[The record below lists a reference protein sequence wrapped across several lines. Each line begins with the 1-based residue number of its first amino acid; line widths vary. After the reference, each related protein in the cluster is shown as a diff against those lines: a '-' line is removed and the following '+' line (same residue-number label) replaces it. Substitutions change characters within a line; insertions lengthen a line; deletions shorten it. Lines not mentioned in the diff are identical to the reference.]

1 MEFPVSPRLNKRQR
15 LLGLVS
21 VVAAI
26 PLIVSAC
33 SSSSGSAEA
42 SSAADAASAGASA
55 AASAV
60 ASAAATA
67 EASGAATG
75 DAPVAV
81 TLITK
86 DSNNPFFIAMQ
97 EGAKADAEAANV
109 DLTIASGAKDGDEA
123 GQITAIENAVAN
135 GQAGIL
141 ITPNGPGVNNA
152 INKAREAGLF
162 VIALDTPP
170 DPADTV
176 DITFATDNITAGD
189 LIGQWTAKTLAGKD
203 ATIAMIDAFDDK
215 LVATDYRRHNGFL
228 QGMGIQVDATVPD
241 FADVADS
248 GDYSGGKYTIACQEP
263 GQAAQDESRTAMENC
278 LNKNPDINVVYAI
291 NEPAAFGAAEAIKAA
306 GKEGE
311 IMVVTID
318 GGCAAVKSLADGGP
332 IKATSQQYPTK
343 MASLGMD
350 AIAQIARGGDKPA
363 TTEGL
368 DFFNTGVALVTNEPV
383 EGVDSIDST
392 EASGICWG

>member
-1 MEFPVSPRLNKRQR
+1 MEYSVWPRTNKRQR
-15 LLGLVS
+15 LVGFVS

-33 SSSSGSAEA
+33 SSSTGAVDS
-42 SSAADAASAGASA
+42 SSAA
-55 AASAV
+55 

-67 EASGAATG
+67 EPGGEATG

-97 EGAKADAEAANV
+97 EGAKADAVAANV
-109 DLTIASGAKDGDEA
+109 DLTIASGKKDGDEA

-152 INKAREAGLF
+152 IKKARDAGLF

-189 LIGQWTAKTLAGKD
+189 LVGQWAAKTLAGKD
-203 ATIAMIDAFDDK
+203 ATIAMLDAFDDK

-228 QGMGIQVDATVPD
+228 QGMGIKVDATVPK
-241 FADVADS
+241 FADVPET
-248 GDYSGGKYTIACQEP
+248 GNYSGGKYTIACQEP

-306 GKEGE
+306 GKEND
-311 IMVVTID
+311 IVVVTID
-318 GGCAAVKSLADGGP
+318 GGCAAVKSIAGGSP

-343 MASLGMD
+343 MASLGMA
-350 AIAQIARGGDKPA
+350 AIAQIARGGEKPA
-363 TTEGL
+363 TTDGL
-368 DFFNTGVALVTNEPV
+368 DFFNTGVALVTDQPV
-383 EGVDSIDST
+383 DGVDSIDT
-392 EASGICWG
+392 AAASSICWG

>member
-1 MEFPVSPRLNKRQR
+1 MKFPAPPRLMKRQQ
-15 LLGLVS
+15 LLGLVT
-21 VVAAI
+21 VAVTI
-26 PLIVSAC
+26 PLVLSAC
-33 SSSSGSAEA
+33 SSSSGSAET
-42 SSAADAASAGASA
+42 SSAATA
-55 AASAV
+55 AAS
-60 ASAAATA
+60 
-67 EASGAATG
+67 EAATG
-75 DAPVAV
+75 EAPVAV

-97 EGAKADAEAANV
+97 EGAKADAVAANV
-109 DLTIASGAKDGDEA
+109 DLTIASGAEDGDEA

-141 ITPNGPGVNNA
+141 ITPNGPGVNSA

-189 LIGQWTAKTLAGKD
+189 LIGQWAAKKLAGKE
-203 ATIAMIDAFDDK
+203 AVIAMIDAFDDK

-228 QGMGIQVDATVPD
+228 QGMGIQVDATVPK

-263 GQAAQDESRTAMENC
+263 GQAAQDDSRTAMENC

-311 IMVVTID
+311 IIVVTID
-318 GGCAAVKSLADGGP
+318 GGCAAVKALADGSP
-332 IKATSQQYPTK
+332 IKATSQQDPTK
-343 MASLGMD
+343 MASLGMA

-363 TTEGL
+363 TTAGL
-368 DFFNTGVALVTNEPV
+368 DFYNTGVALVTNEPV

-392 EASGICWG
+392 EASSICWG

>member
-1 MEFPVSPRLNKRQR
+1 MMVNGEKNHLKLGQNGGQYMKFPAPPRLMKRQQ
-15 LLGLVS
+15 LLGLVT
-21 VVAAI
+21 VAVTI
-26 PLIVSAC
+26 PLVLSAC
-33 SSSSGSAEA
+33 SSSSGSAET
-42 SSAADAASAGASA
+42 SSAATA
-55 AASAV
+55 AAS
-60 ASAAATA
+60 
-67 EASGAATG
+67 EAATG
-75 DAPVAV
+75 EAPVAV

-97 EGAKADAEAANV
+97 EGAKADAVAANV
-109 DLTIASGAKDGDEA
+109 DLTIASGAEDGDEA

-141 ITPNGPGVNNA
+141 ITPNGPGVNSA

-189 LIGQWTAKTLAGKD
+189 LIGQWAAKKLAGKE
-203 ATIAMIDAFDDK
+203 AVIAMIDAFDDK

-228 QGMGIQVDATVPD
+228 QGMGIQVDATVPK

-263 GQAAQDESRTAMENC
+263 GQAAQDDSRTAMENC

-311 IMVVTID
+311 IIVVTID
-318 GGCAAVKSLADGGP
+318 GGCAAVKALADGSP

-343 MASLGMD
+343 MASLGMA

-363 TTEGL
+363 TTAGL
-368 DFFNTGVALVTNEPV
+368 DFYNTGVALVTNEPV

-392 EASGICWG
+392 EASSICWG

>member
-1 MEFPVSPRLNKRQR
+1 MKFPAPPRLMKRQQ
-15 LLGLVS
+15 LLGLVT
-21 VVAAI
+21 VAVTI
-26 PLIVSAC
+26 PLVLSAC
-33 SSSSGSAEA
+33 SSSSGSAET
-42 SSAADAASAGASA
+42 SSAATA
-55 AASAV
+55 AAS
-60 ASAAATA
+60 
-67 EASGAATG
+67 EAATG
-75 DAPVAV
+75 EAPVAV

-97 EGAKADAEAANV
+97 EGAKADAVAANV
-109 DLTIASGAKDGDEA
+109 DLTIASGAEDGDEA

-141 ITPNGPGVNNA
+141 ITPNGPGVNSA

-189 LIGQWTAKTLAGKD
+189 LIGQWAAKKLAGKE
-203 ATIAMIDAFDDK
+203 AVIAMIDAFDDK

-228 QGMGIQVDATVPD
+228 QGMGIQVDATVPK

-263 GQAAQDESRTAMENC
+263 GQAAQDDSRTAMENC

-311 IMVVTID
+311 IIVVTID
-318 GGCAAVKSLADGGP
+318 GGCAAVKALADGSP

-343 MASLGMD
+343 MASLGMA

-363 TTEGL
+363 TTAGL
-368 DFFNTGVALVTNEPV
+368 DFYNTGVALVTNEPV

-392 EASGICWG
+392 EASSICWG

>member
-1 MEFPVSPRLNKRQR
+1 MKFPAPPRLMKRQQ
-15 LLGLVS
+15 LLGLVT
-21 VVAAI
+21 VAVTI
-26 PLIVSAC
+26 PLVLSAC
-33 SSSSGSAEA
+33 SSSSGSAET
-42 SSAADAASAGASA
+42 SSAATA
-55 AASAV
+55 AAS
-60 ASAAATA
+60 
-67 EASGAATG
+67 EAATG
-75 DAPVAV
+75 EAPVAV

-97 EGAKADAEAANV
+97 EGAKADAVAANV
-109 DLTIASGAKDGDEA
+109 DLTIASGAEDGDEA

-141 ITPNGPGVNNA
+141 ITPNGPGVNSA
-152 INKAREAGLF
+152 ITKAREAGLF

-189 LIGQWTAKTLAGKD
+189 LIGQWAAKKLAGKE
-203 ATIAMIDAFDDK
+203 AVIAMIDAFDDK

-228 QGMGIQVDATVPD
+228 QGMGIQVDATVPK

-263 GQAAQDESRTAMENC
+263 GQAAQDDSRTAMENC

-311 IMVVTID
+311 IIVVTID
-318 GGCAAVKSLADGGP
+318 GGCAAVKALADGSP

-343 MASLGMD
+343 MASLGMA

-363 TTEGL
+363 TTAGL
-368 DFFNTGVALVTNEPV
+368 DFYNTGVALVTNEPV

-392 EASGICWG
+392 EASSICR

>member
-1 MEFPVSPRLNKRQR
+1 MKFPAPPRLMKRQQ
-15 LLGLVS
+15 LLGLVT
-21 VVAAI
+21 VAVTI
-26 PLIVSAC
+26 PLVLSAC
-33 SSSSGSAEA
+33 SSSSGSAET
-42 SSAADAASAGASA
+42 SSAATA
-55 AASAV
+55 AAS
-60 ASAAATA
+60 
-67 EASGAATG
+67 EAATG
-75 DAPVAV
+75 EAPVAV

-97 EGAKADAEAANV
+97 EGAKADAVAANV
-109 DLTIASGAKDGDEA
+109 DLTIASGAEDGDEA

-141 ITPNGPGVNNA
+141 ITPNGPGVNSA

-189 LIGQWTAKTLAGKD
+189 LIGQWAAKKLAGKE
-203 ATIAMIDAFDDK
+203 AVIAMIDAFDDK

-228 QGMGIQVDATVPD
+228 QGMGIQVDATVPK

-263 GQAAQDESRTAMENC
+263 GQAAQDDSRTAMENC

-311 IMVVTID
+311 IIVVTID
-318 GGCAAVKSLADGGP
+318 GGCAAVKALADGSP

-343 MASLGMD
+343 MASLGMA

-363 TTEGL
+363 TTAGL
-368 DFFNTGVALVTNEPV
+368 DFYNTGVALVSIEPV
-383 EGVDSIDST
+383 EGVDSNDST
-392 EASGICWG
+392 EASSICWG

>member
-1 MEFPVSPRLNKRQR
+1 MKFPAPPRLMKRQQ
-15 LLGLVS
+15 LLGLVT
-21 VVAAI
+21 VAVTI
-26 PLIVSAC
+26 PLVLSAC
-33 SSSSGSAEA
+33 SSSSGSAET
-42 SSAADAASAGASA
+42 SSAATA
-55 AASAV
+55 AAS
-60 ASAAATA
+60 
-67 EASGAATG
+67 EAATG
-75 DAPVAV
+75 EAPVAV

-97 EGAKADAEAANV
+97 EGAKADAVAANV
-109 DLTIASGAKDGDEA
+109 DLTIASGAEDGDEA

-141 ITPNGPGVNNA
+141 ITPNGPGVNSA

-189 LIGQWTAKTLAGKD
+189 LIGQWAAKKLAGKE
-203 ATIAMIDAFDDK
+203 AVIAMIDAFDDK

-228 QGMGIQVDATVPD
+228 QGMGIQVDATVPK

-263 GQAAQDESRTAMENC
+263 GQAAQDDSRTAMENC

-311 IMVVTID
+311 IIVVTID
-318 GGCAAVKSLADGGP
+318 GGCAAVKALADGSP

-343 MASLGMD
+343 MASLGMA
-350 AIAQIARGGDKPA
+350 AIAQIARGGD
-363 TTEGL
+363 
-368 DFFNTGVALVTNEPV
+368 
-383 EGVDSIDST
+383 
-392 EASGICWG
+392 

>member
-1 MEFPVSPRLNKRQR
+1 MKFPAPPRLLKRQQ
-15 LLGLVS
+15 LLGLVT
-21 VVAAI
+21 VAVTI
-26 PLIVSAC
+26 PLVLSAC
-33 SSSSGSAEA
+33 SSSSGSAET
-42 SSAADAASAGASA
+42 SSAATA
-55 AASAV
+55 AAS
-60 ASAAATA
+60 
-67 EASGAATG
+67 EAATG
-75 DAPVAV
+75 EAPVAV

-97 EGAKADAEAANV
+97 EGAKADAVAANV
-109 DLTIASGAKDGDEA
+109 DLTIASGAEDGDEA

-141 ITPNGPGVNNA
+141 ITPNGPGVNSA

-189 LIGQWTAKTLAGKD
+189 LIGQWAAKKLAGKE
-203 ATIAMIDAFDDK
+203 AVIAMIDAFDDK

-228 QGMGIQVDATVPD
+228 QGMGIQVDATVPK

-263 GQAAQDESRTAMENC
+263 GQAAQDDSRTAMENC

-311 IMVVTID
+311 IIVVTID
-318 GGCAAVKSLADGGP
+318 GGCAAVKALADGSP

-343 MASLGMD
+343 MASLGMA

-363 TTEGL
+363 TTAGL
-368 DFFNTGVALVTNEPV
+368 DFYNTGVALVTNEPV

-392 EASGICWG
+392 EASSICWG